1 MFVRSTVAVAA
12 LLLAAGG
19 FGPALAQGNPN
30 ADQILKSLTPTGD
43 SNTTTRGIRI
53 GNAPGAA
60 HAPGAPHGAAVPATA
75 GARAGAGA
83 SAAGPSVSLNI
94 EFATG
99 SAELTPSAMRSLDQL
114 GQALANPTL
123 AAYHFR
129 VEGHTDTVGSA
140 DLNKTLS
147 ERRAE
152 AVVSYLTSK
161 YQIDAGHLQ
170 AIGMGEN
177 GLLVA
182 TPPQTPEAR
191 NRRVLVVNVGS

>member
-1 MFVRSTVAVAA
+1 MLVRTTVAVAA

-19 FGPALAQGNPN
+19 FGPALAQSNPN

-43 SNTTTRGIRI
+43 VNNSTRGIRI

-60 HAPGAPHGAAVPATA
+60 HTAGAGAGATA
-75 GARAGAGA
+75 GARAG
-83 SAAGPSVSLNI
+83 AGPSVSLNI

-99 SAELTPSAMRSLDQL
+99 SAELTPAAVQSLDQL

-140 DLNKTLS
+140 SLNKTLS
-147 ERRAE
+147 ARRAE
-152 AVVSYLTSK
+152 AVVGYLTSK
-161 YQIDAGHLQ
+161 YQIDPSRLR

-177 GLLVA
+177 GLLVQ

>member
-1 MFVRSTVAVAA
+1 MLTRITVAVAA
-12 LLLAAGG
+12 LLLAGG
-19 FGPALAQGNPN
+19 TFGPAFAQGTPN
-30 ADQILKSLTPTGD
+30 ADQILKALTPNND
-43 SNTTTRGIRI
+43 MNNATRGIRI
-53 GNAPGAA
+53 GKVPGEAPPSS
-60 HAPGAPHGAAVPATA
+60 APA
-75 GARAGAGA
+75 
-83 SAAGPSVSLNI
+83 AAGPSISLNV

-99 SAELTPSAMRSLDQL
+99 SAELTPAAIHSLDQL

-140 DLNKTLS
+140 SLNKTLS

-161 YQIDAGHLQ
+161 YQIDPSRLQ
-170 AIGMGEN
+170 AVGMGEN
-177 GLLVA
+177 GLLVQ

>member
-1 MFVRSTVAVAA
+1 MLVRTTVAVAA
-12 LLLAAGG
+12 
-19 FGPALAQGNPN
+19 ALACAGAIGPTFAQNTPN
-30 ADQILKSLTPTGD
+30 ADQIVKSLTPTD
-43 SNTTTRGIRI
+43 NMDNATRGIRI
-53 GNAPGAA
+53 GNGPSVHSAPG
-60 HAPGAPHGAAVPATA
+60 GRPAKA
-75 GARAGAGA
+75 
-83 SAAGPSVSLNI
+83 PSVSLNI

-99 SAELTPSAMRSLDQL
+99 SAELTPAAMRSLDQL
-114 GQALANPTL
+114 GQALGTATL

-129 VEGHTDTVGSA
+129 VEGHTDTVGSP
-140 DLNKTLS
+140 DLNKSLS

-152 AVVSYLTSK
+152 AVVNYLTSK
-161 YQIDAGHLQ
+161 YAIDPGRLR